1 MAKKKVEKPKREVT
15 KRQLSHWQRQRRRQ
29 RIILGLGIFI
39 VAAVLGIMGAGW
51 YISHYQPRHQIVIS
65 VNDTKFN
72 MDYYIK
78 MLKYYGEGMPTQYMQ
93 FMADE
98 VVVVIGRNE
107 LIRQGALKLG
117 ISVSDKAVDEKLK
130 ERDPPLSKDYR
141 DIARTELL
149 ISKLLDKHFEQ
160 KVPMF
165 AEQRHIMAMFLESE
179 SQVAEVR
186 ARLETGKDFA
196 ELAGEL
202 SLDSFSKD
210 KKGDLG
216 WHPEDVLVELLA
228 TSIPGEHAF
237 SSEVEVLS
245 QPIYDET
252 KTKSV
257 GYWLVKILDRQ
268 QEPEQVHIQAILLG
282 SEKEA
287 QDVRVRLEA
296 GEDFTTLAQ
305 ELSQHE
311 ATRESGG
318 DFDWLSP
325 EDVAPGSALAA
336 WADIFE
342 LETGAIS
349 EPIRDDTVITTGGY
363 WLLEV
368 LDKEDDKQISDEDRD
383 LLKAKA
389 LDEWVLSL
397 WYDYGYEVNSY
408 LTDEMQ
414 EWAIAKAIEGE
425 NSTEGL
431 GQ

>member
-1 MAKKKVEKPKREVT
+1 LAKKKVEKPKREVT
-15 KRQLSHWQRQRRRQ
+15 KRQLSHWQQQKKRQ
-29 RIILGLGIFI
+29 RIILGLGSFV
-39 VAAVLGIMGAGW
+39 VAVVLVVIGVGW
-51 YISHYQPRHQIVIS
+51 YFGYYQPLHQTVIS
-65 VNDTKFN
+65 VNNTEFN

-78 MLKYYGEGMPTQYMQ
+78 ILKLYGEGWPVQYMDAL
-93 FMADE
+93 ADE
-98 VVVVIGRNE
+98 VVTIIGRNE
-107 LIRQGALKLG
+107 LVRQGALELG
-117 ISVSDKAVDEKLK
+117 IVVSDKEVDEKLK
-130 ERDPPLSKDYR
+130 SYDPPLSKDYR
-141 DIARTELL
+141 DMARAELL
-149 ISKLLDKHFEQ
+149 RSKLLDKHFEQ
-160 KVPMF
+160 TVPMF

-186 ARLETGKDFA
+186 ARVEAGEDFA

-202 SLDSFSKD
+202 SLDGFSKD
-210 KKGDLG
+210 EKGDLG
-216 WHPEDVLVELLA
+216 WHPEDVLAELLA
-228 TSIPGEHAF
+228 TSILGEHAF
-237 SSEVEVLS
+237 GSEVEVLS

-257 GYWLVKILDRQ
+257 GYWLVKILERQ
-268 QEPEQVHIQAILLG
+268 QEPEQAHIQAILLG

-287 QDVRVRLEA
+287 QDVRVRLED

-311 ATRESGG
+311 ATRENGG

-368 LDKEDDKQISDEDRD
+368 LDKEDNKQISDDDRD
-383 LLKAKA
+383 LLKTKA
-389 LDEWVLSL
+389 LDEWVFSL
-397 WYDYGYEVNSY
+397 WYDPGNEVNSY
-408 LTDEMQ
+408 LTDEMR
-414 EWAIAKAIEGE
+414 EWAIEKA
-425 NSTEGL
+425 TEG
-431 GQ
+431 

>member
-1 MAKKKVEKPKREVT
+1 LAKKKVEKPKREVT
-15 KRQLSHWQRQRRRQ
+15 KRQLSHWQQQKKRQ
-29 RIILGLGIFI
+29 RIILGLGSFVIAI
-39 VAAVLGIMGAGW
+39 VLVVIGVGW
-51 YISHYQPRHQIVIS
+51 YFGYYQPLHQVVVK
-65 VNDTKFN
+65 VNSTEFN

-78 MLKYYGEGMPTQYMQ
+78 MLKFYGQGWPVQYMDVL
-93 FMADE
+93 ADD
-98 VVVVIGRNE
+98 VVTIIGRNE
-107 LIRQGALKLG
+107 LIRKGALGLG
-117 ISVSDKAVDEKLK
+117 ITVNDKEVDEKLK
-130 ERDPPLSKDYR
+130 SYDPPLSKDYR

-149 ISKLLDKHFEQ
+149 VSKLLDRHFEQ
-160 KVPMF
+160 TVPVF

-186 ARLETGKDFA
+186 SRVEVGEDFA

-210 KKGDLG
+210 EKGDLG

-237 SSEVEVLS
+237 GAEVGVLS

-252 KTKSV
+252 NTKGV

-268 QEPEQVHIQAILLG
+268 QEPEQVHVQAVLLG
-282 SEKEA
+282 SEEEA
-287 QDVRVRLEA
+287 QDVRARLEA
-296 GEDFTTLAQ
+296 GEDFATLAE

-325 EDVAPGSALAA
+325 EDVMPGSAFAA
-336 WADIFE
+336 WADILE
-342 LETGAIS
+342 LETGVVS

-368 LDKEDDKQISDEDRD
+368 LDKEDDKQISDDDRD
-383 LLKAKA
+383 LLKAVA

-408 LTDEMQ
+408 LTDEMR
-414 EWAIAKAIEGE
+414 EWAIAKA
-425 NSTEGL
+425 TEG
-431 GQ
+431 

>member
-1 MAKKKVEKPKREVT
+1 MAKKKAEKPKREVT
-15 KRQLSHWQRQRRRQ
+15 KRQLSHWQQQKRRR

-39 VAAVLGIMGAGW
+39 VATVLAIVGAGW
-51 YISHYQPRHQIVIS
+51 YIGYYQPLHQIVIR
-65 VNDTKFN
+65 VNNTEFN
-72 MDYYIK
+72 MNYYIK
-78 MLKYYGEGMPTQYMQ
+78 MLKFYGEGWPIQYMD
-93 FMADE
+93 ALAND
-98 VVVVIGRNE
+98 VVTVIERNE
-107 LIRQGALKLG
+107 LIRKGALQLG

-130 ERDPPLSKDYR
+130 SYDPPLSKDYR

-149 ISKLLDKHFEQ
+149 ISKLLDRHFEQ
-160 KVPMF
+160 KVPVL

-179 SQVAEVR
+179 SQAAEVR
-186 ARLETGKDFA
+186 ARVEAGEDFA

-202 SLDSFSKD
+202 SLESLSKD

-216 WHPEDVLVELLA
+216 WHPEDVLAELLA
-228 TSIPGEHAF
+228 TSIPGEYAF
-237 SSEVEVLS
+237 SSEVGVLS

-287 QDVRVRLEA
+287 QDVSARLEA
-296 GEDFTTLAQ
+296 GEDFTALAE
-305 ELSQHE
+305 ELSRHE

-325 EDVAPGSALAA
+325 EDVLPGSAFAV

-342 LETGAIS
+342 LEAGAIS
-349 EPIRDDTVITTGGY
+349 EPIRDAAQVTTGGC

-368 LDKEDDKQISDEDRD
+368 LAAEDDKQISDDDRN
-383 LLKAKA
+383 LLKTKA
-389 LDEWVLSL
+389 LDEWVFSL
-397 WYDYGYEVNSY
+397 WYDPGNEVNSY
-408 LTDEMQ
+408 LTDEMRQ
-414 EWAIAKAIEGE
+414 WAIAKA
-425 NSTEGL
+425 TEG
-431 GQ
+431 

>member
-39 VAAVLGIMGAGW
+39 VVAVLGVMGAGW
-51 YISHYQPRHQIVIS
+51 YLSHYQPLHQTVIR
-65 VNDTKFN
+65 VNNTEFN

-78 MLKYYGEGMPTQYMQ
+78 MLKYYGEGWPIQYMDAL
-93 FMADE
+93 ADE
-98 VVVVIGRNE
+98 VVTVIGRNE
-107 LIRQGALKLG
+107 LVRQGALRLG
-117 ISVSDKAVDEKLK
+117 ISVSDKEVDEKLK
-130 ERDPPLSKDYR
+130 SYDPPLSKDYR

-149 ISKLLDKHFEQ
+149 ISKLLDRHFEQ
-160 KVPMF
+160 TVPVF

-179 SQVAEVR
+179 SQATEIITRVEAGE
-186 ARLETGKDFA
+186 DFA

-202 SLDSFSKD
+202 SLESFSKD

-216 WHPEDVLVELLA
+216 WHPEDVLAELLA
-228 TSIPGEHAF
+228 TSIPGEYVF
-237 SSEVEVLS
+237 SSEVGVLS

-252 KTKSV
+252 NTKSV

-268 QEPEQVHIQAILLG
+268 QEPEQVHVQAILLG

-287 QDVRVRLEA
+287 QDVRVRLED

-305 ELSQHE
+305 ELSHHE
-311 ATRESGG
+311 ATRENGG

-325 EDVAPGSALAA
+325 EDVTPGSAFAA

-349 EPIRDDTVITTGGY
+349 EPIRDDTEVTTGGY
-363 WLLEV
+363 WLLKV
-368 LDKEDDKQISDEDRD
+368 LDKEDNKQISDDDRN
-383 LLKAKA
+383 LLKTKA
-389 LDEWVLSL
+389 LDEWVFSL
-397 WYDYGYEVNSY
+397 WDDPGNEVNNY
-408 LTDEMQ
+408 LTDEMRA
-414 EWAIAKAIEGE
+414 WAIEKAMG
-425 NSTEGL
+425 G
-431 GQ
+431 

>member
-15 KRQLSHWQRQRRRQ
+15 KRQLSRWQQQKKRQ

-39 VAAVLGIMGAGW
+39 VATVLGIMGAGW

-98 VVVVIGRNE
+98 VVTVIGQNE
-107 LIRQGALKLG
+107 LVRQGALKLG

-130 ERDPPLSKDYR
+130 SYAPPLSKDYR

-160 KVPMF
+160 EVPVF
-165 AEQRHIMAMFLESE
+165 AEHRHIMAMFLESE
-179 SQVAEVR
+179 RQVTEVR
-186 ARLETGKDFA
+186 ARIEAGEDLA

-202 SLDSFSKD
+202 SLNSLSKD

-216 WHPEDVLVELLA
+216 WHPEDVLAELLA
-228 TSIPGEHAF
+228 TSVPGEYAF
-237 SSEVEVLS
+237 GSEVGVLS

-257 GYWLVKILDRQ
+257 GYWLVKILDRK

-282 SEKEA
+282 NEKEA
-287 QDVRVRLEA
+287 QDVRARLEA
-296 GEDFTTLAQ
+296 GEDFTTLAK
-305 ELSQHE
+305 ELSQHK
-311 ATRESGG
+311 ATKENGG
-318 DFDWLSP
+318 DFDWLSL
-325 EDVAPGSALAA
+325 EDVLPGSAFAA
-336 WADIFE
+336 WVDIFE
-342 LETGAIS
+342 LETGVIS
-349 EPIRDDTVITTGGY
+349 EPIRDDTEVTTGGY

-368 LDKEDDKQISDEDRD
+368 LDKEDNKQISDDDRN
-383 LLKAKA
+383 LLKIKA
-389 LDEWVLSL
+389 LDEWVFSL
-397 WYDYGYEVNSY
+397 WDDPENVAESY
-408 LTDEMQ
+408 LDE
-414 EWAIAKAIEGE
+414 EKKAWAIEKAMGD
-425 NSTEGL
+425 
-431 GQ
+431 

>member
-15 KRQLSHWQRQRRRQ
+15 KRQLSHWQQQKKRQ
-29 RIILGLGIFI
+29 RIILGLGSFV
-39 VAAVLGIMGAGW
+39 VAVVLVVIGVGW
-51 YISHYQPRHQIVIS
+51 YFGYYQPLHQVVVR
-65 VNDTKFN
+65 VNSTEFN

-78 MLKYYGEGMPTQYMQ
+78 ILKFYGQGWPVQYMDVL
-93 FMADE
+93 ADE
-98 VVVVIGRNE
+98 VVTIIGRNE
-107 LIRQGALKLG
+107 LVRQGALELG
-117 ISVSDKAVDEKLK
+117 IVVSDKEVDEKLK
-130 ERDPPLSKDYR
+130 SYDPPLSKDYR
-141 DIARTELL
+141 DMARAELL
-149 ISKLLDKHFEQ
+149 RSKLLDKHFEQ
-160 KVPMF
+160 TVPMF

-186 ARLETGKDFA
+186 ARLEAGEDFA

-202 SLDSFSKD
+202 SLDGFSKD
-210 KKGDLG
+210 EKGDLG
-216 WHPEDVLVELLA
+216 WHPEDVLAELLA
-228 TSIPGEHAF
+228 TSIPGEYAF
-237 SSEVEVLS
+237 GSEVEVLS

-282 SEKEA
+282 SEEEA
-287 QDVRVRLEA
+287 QDVRARLEA
-296 GEDFTTLAQ
+296 GDDFTTLAT

-336 WADIFE
+336 WADSFE
-342 LETGAIS
+342 LETGAVS
-349 EPIRDDTVITTGGY
+349 EPIRDDTLVTTGGY

-368 LDKEDDKQISDEDRD
+368 LDKEDNKQISDDDRN

-397 WYDYGYEVNSY
+397 WYDPGNEVNSY
-408 LTDEMQ
+408 LTDEMR
-414 EWAIAKAIEGE
+414 EWAIEKAIEG
-425 NSTEGL
+425 
-431 GQ
+431 

>member
-1 MAKKKVEKPKREVT
+1 LVKKKVEKPRREVT
-15 KRQLSHWQRQRRRQ
+15 KRQLSHWQQQKKRQ

-39 VAAVLGIMGAGW
+39 VSVVLVIMGVGW
-51 YISHYQPRHQIVIS
+51 YFGYYQPLHQIVVR
-65 VNDTKFN
+65 VNNTEFN
-72 MDYYIK
+72 MNYYIK
-78 MLKYYGEGMPTQYMQ
+78 MLKLYGEGWPIQYMDAR
-93 FMADE
+93 ADE
-98 VVVVIGRNE
+98 VVTIIGRNE
-107 LIRQGALKLG
+107 LVRNGALKLG
-117 ISVSDKAVDEKLK
+117 IVVSDKEVDEKLK
-130 ERDPPLSKDYR
+130 SYDPPLSKDYR

-160 KVPMF
+160 EVPMF
-165 AEQRHIMAMFLESE
+165 AEQRHIMIVFLESG
-179 SQVAEVR
+179 SQVTEVK
-186 ARLETGKDFA
+186 ARVEAGEDFA

-210 KKGDLG
+210 KEGDLG
-216 WHPEDVLVELLA
+216 WHPEDVLAELLA

-237 SSEVEVLS
+237 GSEVGMLS

-257 GYWLVKILDRQ
+257 GYWLVKILDRK

-287 QDVRVRLEA
+287 QEIRARLEA

-311 ATRESGG
+311 ATTESGG
-318 DFDWLSP
+318 DFDWLSL
-325 EDVAPGSALAA
+325 EDVTPGSAFAA

-349 EPIRDDTVITTGGY
+349 EPIRDDTEVTTGGY
-363 WLLEV
+363 WLSKVLE
-368 LDKEDDKQISDEDRD
+368 KEDNKQISDDDRN

-389 LDEWVLSL
+389 LDEWVFSL
-397 WYDYGYEVNSY
+397 WYDPGNEVNSY
-408 LTDEMQ
+408 LTDEMR
-414 EWAIAKAIEGE
+414 EWAIEKAMEGQ
-425 NSTEGL
+425 N
-431 GQ
+431 